1 MEISKFIYLEGSQK
15 KKRPNNIKQ
24 SGVLLCRVY
33 CGCICLKAP
42 SNALVFSFHGIH
54 EPAENG
60 EYFSKVRCLNP
71 FGV

>member
-24 SGVLLCRVY
+24 SGFLLCRIY

-42 SNALVFSFHGIH
+42 FNALVFSFHGVR
-54 EPAENG
+54 EPAENE
-60 EYFSKVRCLNP
+60 EYFSEVGGLNP
-71 FGV
+71 FRV